1 MPGIRIGLSVEA
13 QGLECV
19 VRVPDTGIGISSA
32 LLPDIFELFAQEE
45 RSMDRAHGGLGVGL
59 TLVKQ
64 MAELHG
70 GLVEVQSSHGAGSEF
85 VVRFPAAL
93 SAASRTLA
101 TTSEV
106 APPTVRVLKVPGA
119 NGRHAIHD
127 RHHRIGQHRGDILR
141 TCRALRHRV
150 GSVRRQ
156 QRAVAESLQ
165 RQPPHPYP

>member
-1 MPGIRIGLSVEA
+1 M
-13 QGLECV
+13 
-19 VRVPDTGIGISSA
+19 VRVRDTGIGISPA
-32 LLPDIFELFAQEE
+32 LLPDIFELFTQEE
-45 RSMDRAHGGLGVGL
+45 RSLDRAHGGLGVGL

-70 GLVEVQSSHGAGSEF
+70 GLVEVQSSHGAGSEL

-93 SAASRTLA
+93 SAAPLTLA

-106 APPTVRVLKVPGA
+106 APPTVRVLRMLQDA

-127 RHHRIGQHRGDILR
+127 WHHHIGQHTGDVLR